1 LKEEKHDVI
10 VIGAGPAGCAAA
22 KILSE
27 NGAKVLLLD
36 KFGFNKEKGCGGGL
50 TPKAVRLLKKI
61 FPVIQLKANPVKK
74 LELHYGFEGH
84 SKKVCGML
92 FNRPLFHV
100 TSRSTLD
107 RDLLKVTAES
117 SVSFR
122 KERVRFVRKTGELFV
137 VETDNQSYRAEYVI
151 IAAGVFGSRLLT
163 DTIKQRY
170 SNIVHYKAPKLSNAV
185 SLIFFENG
193 YAWYFPGLEEASI
206 GSGVYVEG
214 KPSFYIS
221 KENLSITPYKIPEN
235 EEYHVTPIPDFSVGF
250 AYEVNEFVEGCL
262 VIGDSAGLVDSWT
275 GEGISYALYSGML
288 AARAVMK
295 YRKSKLNK
303 NYLREL
309 RPLMENLVMAT
320 GLRNSFS
327 RNFPEKIQLV
337 KDKRFARLFFTYVSC
352 FSKSVLG
359 LALKSYL
366 IPGHKVRID

>member
-92 FNRPLFHV
+92 FNR
-100 TSRSTLD
+100 
-107 RDLLKVTAES
+107 
-117 SVSFR
+117 
-122 KERVRFVRKTGELFV
+122 
-137 VETDNQSYRAEYVI
+137 YVI

-214 KPSFYIS
+214 NPSFYIS

-235 EEYHVTPIPDFSVGF
+235 EEYHVTPIPDFSVEF
-250 AYEVNEFVEGCL
+250 AYEVNEFMEGCL

-320 GLRNSFS
+320 GLRNSFL